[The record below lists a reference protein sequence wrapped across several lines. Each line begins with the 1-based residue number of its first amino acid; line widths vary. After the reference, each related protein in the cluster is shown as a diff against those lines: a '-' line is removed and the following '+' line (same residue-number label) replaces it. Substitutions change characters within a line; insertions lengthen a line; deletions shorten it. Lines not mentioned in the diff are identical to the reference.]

1 MANIIPFRGLRYNP
15 EKIGNIAS
23 VVTPPYDVI
32 DETAQARYYAEHPAN
47 IIRLEL
53 GLMFP
58 EDTNNNNRY
67 TRAAQYLE
75 KWMEDE
81 TLIPEAKPSLYFY
94 QQEFEF
100 RGEKVIRNGFVCGLK
115 VEPYE
120 KGNILPHEETLS
132 KPKADRLQLM
142 RATRS
147 NFSSIFGL
155 YSDEEKAVEK
165 LFLAEIKGRLP
176 DIDILDELGESHRI
190 WVIDNPQAIDKISG
204 FLASRPVYI
213 ADGHHRYETALEYSI
228 EMKEQGNSG
237 FDYVMT
243 TLVNVYDEGLVVLP
257 THRLVANMTGFKLDA
272 FMKKLAELFIV
283 ELFKDKD
290 NLGSFIAELEAK
302 GKTQNAFG
310 MYNGKDLYILTLK
323 NPEQAGSLL
332 PKDKSHAWEK
342 LDVALLDNIILDKM
356 LGINEQ
362 KRRSQDNLAYSRSEQ
377 WVIEQVDNRNYQLGF
392 ILNPTRV
399 EEIVEVAEA
408 RDKMP
413 QKSTYFYPKVITGLI
428 LNNLSI
434 K

>member
-53 GLMFP
+53 GLIFP

-75 KWMEDE
+75 KWLEDE
-81 TLIPEAKPSLYFY
+81 TLVPEAKPSLYFY

-100 RGEKVIRNGFVCGLK
+100 RGEKVTRNGFVCGLK

-155 YSDEEKAVEK
+155 YNDEEKTIEK
-165 LFLAEIKGRLP
+165 FFLDEIKERVP
-176 DIDILDELGESHRI
+176 DIEIVDEVNESHRV
-190 WVIDNPQAIDKISG
+190 WVINNPQTIDQITS
-204 FLASRPVYI
+204 FLASQPIYI
-213 ADGHHRYETALEYSI
+213 ADGHHRYETALEYSS
-228 EMKEQGNSG
+228 EMKEQGHSG

-257 THRLVANMTGFKLDA
+257 THRLVANTANFKVDA
-272 FMKKLAELFIV
+272 FMKKLAELFILD
-283 ELFKDKD
+283 LFKDKD
-290 NLGSFIAELEAK
+290 NLGAFITELEAK
-302 GKTQNAFG
+302 GQSQNAFG
-310 MYNGKDLYILTLK
+310 LYNGKDLYILTLK
-323 NPEQAGSLL
+323 NPEQAASLL
-332 PKDKSHAWEK
+332 PKDKSCAWEK

-362 KRRSQDNLAYSRSEQ
+362 KRRGQDNLAYSRSEQ

-399 EEIVEVAEA
+399 EEIVKVAEA
-408 RDKMP
+408 HDKMP

-428 LNNLSI
+428 LNNLTI
-434 K
+434 N